1 MRVCG
6 SKRTFSVFFTLF
18 LLLAFGTVA
27 SAEVDQ
33 RIYDEA
39 GLLSESEIS
48 NLEAY
53 AAEKSRERGVDF
65 LLLTTNST
73 DGLDIMTFQGNF
85 FDGFA
90 DASGQENAVLLTID
104 MGNRDYFAAGFGTAK
119 RSLDNQRIDLLLDEI
134 SPYMAAGQYGGAFRE
149 AISTADRYMDYR
161 PGVNPESIFLKTWFQ
176 AAVSLLLGGIIVG
189 TMLYNSS
196 GRNTTTP
203 ATYIDRDNTSVTRH
217 SDRFRNKTVT
227 RRKIPKNNNNSGG
240 GGFGGGGM
248 TGGGR
253 SFSGGGRS
261 F

>member
-1 MRVCG
+1 MMAAA
-6 SKRTFSVFFTLF
+6 T
-18 LLLAFGTVA
+18 AA
-27 SAEVDQ
+27 SAQTDQ
-33 RIYDEA
+33 RIYDGA

-73 DGLDIMTFQGNF
+73 DGLDIVTYQGDF
-85 FDGFA
+85 FDDFA
-90 DASGQENAVLLTID
+90 DTHGQENAVLFTID
-104 MGNRDYFAAGFGTAK
+104 MGNRNYYVAGYGTAE
-119 RSLDNQRIDLLLDEI
+119 RTLDNQRIELLLDQVT
-134 SPYMAAGQYGGAFRE
+134 PYMAAGQYGGAFRE

-161 PGVNPESIFLKTWFQ
+161 PGVNPESIFLQTWFQ
-176 AAVSLLLGGIIVG
+176 AVVSLLLGGIVVG
-189 TMLYNSS
+189 TMLYNSG

-203 ATYIDRDNTSVTRH
+203 ATYIDRDNTRVVQST
-217 SDRFRNKTVT
+217 DRFRNKTVT
-227 RRKIPKNNNNSGG
+227 RRKIPKNNNSGG